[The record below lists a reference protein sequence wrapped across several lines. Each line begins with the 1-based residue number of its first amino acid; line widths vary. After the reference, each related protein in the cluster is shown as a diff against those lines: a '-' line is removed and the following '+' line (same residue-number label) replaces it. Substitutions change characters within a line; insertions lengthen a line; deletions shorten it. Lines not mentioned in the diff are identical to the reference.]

1 MMVYQSFEQKME
13 ILKQHMSMIK
23 TVNWFVKTIK
33 MVHALSTNMM
43 GLEEMYLYQ
52 KLIQKLNQRKIG
64 LRVQN

>member
-1 MMVYQSFEQKME
+1 MVYQSFEQKME